1 MFVEIVTFVE
11 LPGSCHPTNQIL
23 TQIVVFIIFI
33 LFAAKLAPYYP
44 SRHCTR
50 PFLVIFVKIVLFDVF
65 AVTFGP
71 CHPSS
76 HFTAWFFVV
85 FVKILFFVS
94 FVGVFGPLLCT
105 KPWLH
110 SAIFCNFRQNRW
122 ALSSHLS
129 VLSESLEPLM
139 PHCHCAQQFLKMF
152 CQNCFF
158 SIFFGAFRPSHTTC
172 HCPQQFFFK
181 FLSKSFF
188 LSVSLTTCD
197 YL

>member
-1 MFVEIVTFVE
+1 MEGFALSRTFSITLTLFPWVPSHLVFHLISFNNTSCHVRWKIVTFAE

-23 TQIVVFIIFI
+23 TQIVVFVIFI
-33 LFAAKLAPYYP
+33 LFAVKLAPYYP
-44 SRHCTR
+44 SCHCTR
-50 PFLVIFVKIVLFDVF
+50 PFLVIFVKIVLLDVF
-65 AVTFGP
+65 AVKFAP

-85 FVKILFFVS
+85 FVKILFLVS

-139 PHCHCAQQFLKMF
+139 PHA
-152 CQNCFF
+152 
-158 SIFFGAFRPSHTTC
+158 IA
-172 HCPQQFFFK
+172 
-181 FLSKSFF
+181 LSNF
-188 LSVSLTTCD
+188 
-197 YL
+197 